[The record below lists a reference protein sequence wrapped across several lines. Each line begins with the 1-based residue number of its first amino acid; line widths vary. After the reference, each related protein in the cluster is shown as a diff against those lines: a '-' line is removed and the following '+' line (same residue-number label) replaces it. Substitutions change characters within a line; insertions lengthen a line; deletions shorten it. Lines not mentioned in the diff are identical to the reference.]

1 MIRIVFKKLIFI
13 FFLSV
18 AGKTS
23 TKVNGTSSTPANKTL
38 NDKKKSDLSESASL
52 GAFLQCDSDDD
63 DDEVIVCEKDKED
76 SGAVLSKSNAD
87 KSKTTSTKSSGP
99 ICRVENCDI
108 YENGQEVPETAEPLA
123 SKADK
128 RSNQND
134 KEVVEVVEDDIEMT
148 EVLNDAGG
156 DFVITTNN
164 KDAVARMNNACSK
177 RLRLDSPAAKLV
189 QLKKSRLEAAE
200 SEVLTTMCAKNQTI
214 SSPLSTKPN
223 SKSITRS
230 SKVKFNR
237 NVVILNLQHIPE
249 PKICFCSLETRFFNS
264 RNPNHFM
271 FRIQSV
277 QFQSNV
283 FSQAFIS
290 VPIQFE
296 RD

>member
-1 MIRIVFKKLIFI
+1 M
-13 FFLSV
+13 
-18 AGKTS
+18 
-23 TKVNGTSSTPANKTL
+23 NGNSSTPANKTL

-76 SGAVLSKSNAD
+76 SGTVSSKSDVNGD

-108 YENGQEVPETAEPLA
+108 YENGQEAPETAEPLV

-128 RSNQND
+128 RSTNQND

-164 KDAVARMNNACSK
+164 DDTVARMNNACSK
-177 RLRLDSPAAKLV
+177 RLRLDSPAAESV
-189 QLKKSRLEAAE
+189 QLKKSRLEVAE
-200 SEVLTTMCAKNQTI
+200 SEILTTMCAKNQTI
-214 SSPLSTKPN
+214 SSPLSAKPN

-237 NVVILNLQHIPE
+237 NVYVFLKLQHISE
-249 PKICFCSLETRFFNS
+249 PKLCLCSL
-264 RNPNHFM
+264 
-271 FRIQSV
+271 
-277 QFQSNV
+277 
-283 FSQAFIS
+283 
-290 VPIQFE
+290 
-296 RD
+296 